1 MNRTRTPL
9 WLATLAIA
17 ILIPACNKK
26 APPPPPEIPQP
37 VSPVAPPTTDVAPR
51 SGGAVSDKEASG
63 LPKDIAALN
72 DYLMKNGLLGDIYF
86 DFDKAD
92 LTEEARQRLS
102 RNADW
107 LKANAA
113 YQVTIEG
120 HCDERGTNDY
130 NLALGQRRGAAGMDY
145 IVSLGVAGNRLST
158 QSWGEERP
166 QCTES
171 NESCWARNRRA
182 HFVITARVGG

>member
-9 WLATLAIA
+9 WLASLAVVV
-17 ILIPACNKK
+17 LMSACTKK

-37 VSPVAPPTTDVAPR
+37 VTPVAPSTTDVSPR
-51 SGGAVSDKEASG
+51 TGGAAVDKEASG

-72 DYLMKNGLLGDIYF
+72 EYVMKNGLLGDIYF
-86 DFDKAD
+86 DFDRAD
-92 LTEEARQRLS
+92 LTEEARLRLS

-107 LKANAA
+107 LKANPA

-130 NLALGQRRGAAGMDY
+130 NLALGQRRSAAGMDY
-145 IVSLGVAGNRLST
+145 IGSLGVAGNRLST

-166 QCTES
+166 QCGDS

>member
-9 WLATLAIA
+9 WLATLAVVV
-17 ILIPACNKK
+17 LISGCAKK

-37 VSPVAPPTTDVAPR
+37 VTPASPPTVDVSPR
-51 SGGAVSDKEASG
+51 SSQTGIDREASG

-72 DYLMKNGLLGDIYF
+72 DYVMKNGLLGDIYY
-86 DFDKAD
+86 DFDRAD
-92 LTEEARQRLS
+92 LTEESRTRLS
-102 RNADW
+102 KNADW
-107 LKANAA
+107 LKANSA

-130 NLALGQRRGAAGMDY
+130 NLALGQRRAAAATDY
-145 IVSLGVAGNRLST
+145 LVSLGVAGNRLSS

-166 QCTES
+166 QCTTSDEG
-171 NESCWARNRRA
+171 CWARNRRA
-182 HFVITARVGG
+182 HFVITSRVGG